1 MKMHNSRTVRSTLI
15 AGALCALTICS
26 AASAQTFTYKS
37 TANPPA
43 MTVGGVAPDGR
54 PFGANGFS
62 GTSEAMMNG
71 KAMSSSF
78 KCIEMTQPANDQ
90 IFNAHMMC
98 DVVAADGTY
107 TSAWGCTILGK
118 DEQSCVGRLLGQT
131 GAYAKRSGSITGH
144 AKGMMSTGTGQ
155 WDN

>member
-1 MKMHNSRTVRSTLI
+1 MKMHNRHTVRSALI
-15 AGALCALTICS
+15 AGALCALTIGS

-43 MTVGGVAPDGR
+43 MTVGGTAPDGR
-54 PFGANGFS
+54 SFGANGFS
-62 GTSEAMMNG
+62 GTSDATMGG
-71 KAMSSSF
+71 KTMTSSF

-98 DVVAADGTY
+98 DVAVADGTY
-107 TSAWGCTILGK
+107 TSAWGCTIVGK
-118 DEQSCVGRLLGQT
+118 DEQSCVGRLIGLT
-131 GAYAKRSGSITGH
+131 GVYAKRFGTITGH
-144 AKGMMSTGTGQ
+144 AKGTMSSGTGQ